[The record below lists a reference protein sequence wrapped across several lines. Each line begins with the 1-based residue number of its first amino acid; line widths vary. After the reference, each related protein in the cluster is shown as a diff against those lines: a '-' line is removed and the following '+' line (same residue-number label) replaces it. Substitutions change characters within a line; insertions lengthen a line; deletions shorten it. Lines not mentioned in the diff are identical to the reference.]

1 MPVLFSY
8 VSENNSKDICH
19 FSSRPSNVSL
29 LFKSIRYDLIITEM
43 WLNDIALSHSHLSN
57 PCSNIQLTKLCRFVL
72 WSFIYFLFP
81 TDNLSLTCL
90 FQRKIGDVI
99 YLYSWTEDVSYQTT
113 TTHGFICM
121 VINSSFLWYYI
132 HIPHRSFYQHN
143 FFFIKKG

>member
-1 MPVLFSY
+1 
-8 VSENNSKDICH
+8 
-19 FSSRPSNVSL
+19 
-29 LFKSIRYDLIITEM
+29 M
-43 WLNDIALSHSHLSN
+43 WLNDITLSHSHLSN

-81 TDNLSLTCL
+81 TDHLSLTCL
-90 FQRKIGDVI
+90 FHRKIGDVI

-132 HIPHRSFYQHN
+132 HIPYRSFYQHN
-143 FFFIKKG
+143 FFFIKKRIERMQVHCSMTVTVTGLKMSLNAVFVKCLILINDLYRK